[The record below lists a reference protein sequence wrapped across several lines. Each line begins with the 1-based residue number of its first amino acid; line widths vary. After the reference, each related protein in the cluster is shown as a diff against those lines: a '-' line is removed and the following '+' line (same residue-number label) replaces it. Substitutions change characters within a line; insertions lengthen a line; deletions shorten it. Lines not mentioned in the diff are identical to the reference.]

1 MIDHACCPF
10 PTPPTPLTP
19 RSFRA
24 AWRAVAAALLA
35 VATAA
40 AAAAAGFRE
49 APAIAG
55 SPKVNG
61 SDFFMFRSYEAGRQ
75 DFVTLIADY
84 NPLQDP
90 FEGPTYFPLD
100 PNAFYDI
107 HIISGNHQVED
118 LTFRFRVRETSPLQT
133 LLVGPPGQQQATPVP
148 WIITGPLAQ
157 PGAANVQR
165 SYTIRLLHGDV
176 RKPDKVDFLTDADT
190 GLTRFAM
197 PLDNIGTKT
206 IPGYESYAR
215 DFIHNVNI
223 PGCGQG
229 KVFVGQRKEPFQG
242 DLGSLFDEVNL
253 PNLLGSPTGRPSST
267 ANKNVTSLALE
278 VPTVCLVGG
287 GKGLVSGWT
296 TARLPRT
303 RTLKNAPTYAAP
315 DDESGD
321 YVQVSRIGNPLVSE
335 LLIGLPDKDF
345 FNASHPRDD
354 ARIVPYVTYPALP
367 LLLESWLA
375 GFGVKAPTLYPR
387 QDLVVG
393 FMTGIPGLNE
403 GGPQGEVM
411 RLNTLIP
418 PVPAAQQNPLGVVG
432 GDSAG
437 YPNGRRP
444 GDDVVDNSL
453 RVLMGSALPASQ
465 APSGQLPFTDGVEVN
480 ALQFDQAFPY
490 LKAPLPGSS
499 N

>member
-1 MIDHACCPF
+1 M
-10 PTPPTPLTP
+10 TRP
-19 RSFRA
+19 RSCRSVKHRGRA
-24 AWRAVAAALLA
+24 ALCTATMALLA
-35 VATAA
+35 SAA
-40 AAAAAGFRE
+40 AIPVLASGFRE

-55 SPKVNG
+55 NPKVDG
-61 SDFFMFRSYEAGRQ
+61 TDFFMFRSYETGRQ

-90 FEGPTYFPLD
+90 FEGPIYFPLD
-100 PNAFYDI
+100 SNAFYDI

-118 LTFRFRVRETSPLQT
+118 LTFRFRVREVSPLLT
-133 LLVGPPGQQQATPVP
+133 LVVGPPGNSNATPVP
-148 WIITGPLAQ
+148 WLITGPLSQ
-157 PGAANVQR
+157 PGSANVLR
-165 SYTIRLLHGDV
+165 SYTIRLLSGDIRTPTSV
-176 RKPDKVDFLTDADT
+176 RSVTDADT
-190 GLTRFAM
+190 GSTRFGM
-197 PLDNIGTKT
+197 PLDNMGSKT
-206 IPGYESYAR
+206 IPDYESYAR
-215 DFIHNVNI
+215 GFIHNVNI
-223 PGCGQG
+223 PGCGSG

-242 DLGSLFDEVNL
+242 DLGSLFDQVNL

-267 ANKNVTSLALE
+267 ANKNVTSFVLE
-278 VPTVCLVGG
+278 VPTACLVGG
-287 GKGLVSGWT
+287 GSGLVSGWT
-296 TARLPRT
+296 TARLPRN
-303 RTLKNAPTYAAP
+303 RALKDAPTYAAP
-315 DDESGD
+315 YDDSGD
-321 YVQVSRIGNPLVSE
+321 YVQVSRVGNPLVSE

-354 ARIVPYVTYPALP
+354 VRIVPYVQFPALP
-367 LLLESWLA
+367 LLFQTWLA
-375 GFGVKAPTLYPR
+375 SAGVQAPTLYPR
-387 QDLVVG
+387 QDLIVG

-411 RLNTLIP
+411 RLNTRIAPL
-418 PVPAAQQNPLGVVG
+418 PAAQQDPLGVVG

-480 ALQFDQAFPY
+480 ALMFDQVFPY

>member
-1 MIDHACCPF
+1 MTHRITSPSH
-10 PTPPTPLTP
+10 PP
-19 RSFRA
+19 RRRA
-24 AWRAVAAALLA
+24 ARRAAAVALLA
-35 VATAA
+35 VATAGGA
-40 AAAAAGFRE
+40 AASGFRD

-55 SPKVNG
+55 SPKVDG
-61 SDFFMFRSYEAGRQ
+61 TDFFMFRSYEAGRQ
-75 DFVTLIADY
+75 GFTTLIADY

-90 FEGPTYFPLD
+90 FEGPIYFPLD
-100 PNAFYDI
+100 GNAFYDI

-133 LLVGPPGQQQATPVP
+133 LLVGPAGNQQATAVP
-148 WIITGPLAQ
+148 WLITGPLAQ

-165 SYTIRLLHGDV
+165 SYTVRLLHGDI
-176 RKPDKVDFLTDADT
+176 RTPTSVDFLTDADT
-190 GLTRFAM
+190 GSTRFAM
-197 PLDNIGTKT
+197 PLDDIGAKT
-206 IPGYESYAR
+206 IPDYESYAR
-215 DFIHNVNI
+215 GFIRNVNI

-229 KVFVGQRKEPFQG
+229 KVFVGQRQEPFQG

-253 PNLLGSPTGRPSST
+253 PNLLGSPSGRPSNT
-267 ANKNVTSLALE
+267 ANKNVTSFALE
-278 VPTVCLVGG
+278 VPTACLVGG
-287 GKGLVSGWT
+287 GSGLVSGWT

-303 RTLKNAPTYAAP
+303 RTLKDAPTYAEP
-315 DDESGD
+315 YEDTGD
-321 YVQVSRIGNPLVSE
+321 WVQVSRVGNPLVSE

-354 ARIVPYVTYPALP
+354 ARIVPYVSYPALP
-367 LLLESWLA
+367 ALLESWLA
-375 GFGVKAPTLYPR
+375 NLGVKAPTLFPR
-387 QDLVVG
+387 QDLIVG

-411 RLNTLIP
+411 RLNTLIA

-432 GDSAG
+432 GDSGG

-480 ALQFDQAFPY
+480 ALMFDQVFPY